1 MTQDDQPTAGDAV
14 SADSVSAE
22 AVLAISSV
30 AGASISTLGGLLGS
44 ETLSASDEIIA
55 RVDEIQF
62 DLGEGPCWDAM
73 STGRPVLEPDLRHR
87 TGASWP
93 AFMRELTHGE
103 VAALFAI
110 PLSVGPLRLGA
121 IDMYDVRPR
130 SLDEGE
136 LRRAVALAAEVSRT
150 VLRQAIEQSGL
161 EEVPAPSRPLSRRR
175 IHQATGFVIAQL
187 DVSAADAELLIQAR
201 AFAEGRSMLEVADEI
216 LTRRRRFTVRGGEIE
231 DER

>member
-1 MTQDDQPTAGDAV
+1 MTQHDQHPAHDG
-14 SADSVSAE
+14 VSAE
-22 AVLAISSV
+22 AVLEISSV

-55 RVDEIQF
+55 RIDEIQF

-73 STGRPVLEPDLRHR
+73 RIGRPVLEPDLRHR
-87 TGASWP
+87 TDATWP
-93 AFMRELTHGE
+93 AFMRAVTNDK

-110 PLSVGPLRLGA
+110 PLNVGPLRIGA
-121 IDMYDVRPR
+121 IDMYDVRVR

-136 LRRAVALAAEVSRT
+136 LGRAVALAADVSRT
-150 VLRQAIEQSGL
+150 VLRQAIEESGL
-161 EEVPAPSRPLSRRR
+161 EETPAAVRPMSRRR

-201 AFAEGRSMLEVADEI
+201 AFAEGRTMLEIADEI

>member
-1 MTQDDQPTAGDAV
+1 MTQHDQQPPQDG
-14 SADSVSAE
+14 VSAE
-22 AVLAISSV
+22 AVLEISSV

-55 RVDEIQF
+55 RIDEIQF

-73 STGRPVLEPDLRHR
+73 TTGRPVLEPDLRR
-87 TGASWP
+87 RSGATWP
-93 AFMRELTHGE
+93 AFMRAVTHDK

-110 PLSVGPLRLGA
+110 PLNVGPLRLGA

-130 SLDEGE
+130 SLDKGE
-136 LRRAVALAAEVSRT
+136 LTRAVALAADVSRT

-161 EEVPAPSRPLSRRR
+161 EETPAVARPMSRRR

-187 DVSAADAELLIQAR
+187 DVSATDAELLIQAR
-201 AFAEGRSMLEVADEI
+201 AFAEGRTMLDIADEI